1 MGDLWFLSPSD
12 FLGRMPPAERGA
24 LLGLAQLRTYRH
36 RERIFRAGSPGEN
49 VYLLADGR
57 VKIFGLSSLGKEVI
71 LWFCF
76 PGEVFGL
83 AEMARGGPREVYAE
97 ACSDCRVHVI
107 AQRDFKQF
115 LTAHPAT
122 AMLVIDLL
130 SCRLRVLGDVVQNLT
145 ADDVATRVVKLLLR
159 LCARYGRP
167 VAQDILLD
175 IKLTHQE
182 MADMI
187 GATRQTVTAVMSEL
201 RRKGVLGVED
211 HHIRVRR
218 PELLQDMAGATQ
230 RAAAVPGH

>member
-1 MGDLWFLSPSD
+1 MGDIWFLAPSD
-12 FLGRMPPAERGA
+12 FLGRMPPAERAA
-24 LLGLAQLRTYRH
+24 LLNLAQPRSYRH

-49 VYLLADGR
+49 VYLLAEGR
-57 VKIFGLSSLGKEVI
+57 VKIFGLSSLGKEII

-76 PGEVFGL
+76 PGELFGI

-107 AQRDFKQF
+107 AQREFKEF
-115 LTAHPAT
+115 LATHPAT

-145 ADDVATRVVKLLLR
+145 ADDVTTRVVKLLLR

-167 VAQDILLD
+167 IARDIRLD

-187 GATRQTVTAVMSEL
+187 GATRQTVTGVLGEL

-211 HHIRVRR
+211 HYIRVRH
-218 PELLQDMAGATQ
+218 PELLQDMANATQ
-230 RAAAVPGH
+230 RATAARNF

>member
-1 MGDLWFLSPSD
+1 MEDAWFLSLSD
-12 FLGRMPPAERGA
+12 FLGRMPAAERTA
-24 LLGLAQLRTYRH
+24 LLGLAELRSYRQ
-36 RERIFRAGSPGEN
+36 RERIFHAGSPGEK

-97 ACSDCRVHVI
+97 ACSNCRVHVI
-107 AQRDFKQF
+107 AQRDFKKF
-115 LTAHPAT
+115 LATHPAT

-167 VAQDILLD
+167 VAQDIRLD

-187 GATRQTVTAVMSEL
+187 GATRQTVTAVMGEL

-211 HHIRVRR
+211 HYICVRR
-218 PELLQDMAGATQ
+218 PELLQDMANAAQ
-230 RAAAVPGH
+230 RFADVPNH

>member
-1 MGDLWFLSPSD
+1 MSSS
-12 FLGRMPPAERGA
+12 ERAA
-24 LLGLAQLRTYRH
+24 LLTFARIRTYHQRD
-36 RERIFRAGSPGEN
+36 RIFSAGSPGEN

-83 AEMARGGPREVYAE
+83 AEMARGGPREVCAE

-107 AQRDFKQF
+107 AQRDFKEF
-115 LTAHPAT
+115 LATHPAT

-145 ADDVATRVVKLLLR
+145 ADDVTTRVVKLLLR

-167 VAQDILLD
+167 VARDIRLD
-175 IKLTHQE
+175 IRLTHQE

-201 RRKGVLGVED
+201 RRKGVLYVED
-211 HHIRVRR
+211 HFICVRR
-218 PELLQDMAGATQ
+218 PELLQGMVHEAPSALSASNQ
-230 RAAAVPGH
+230 

>member
-1 MGDLWFLSPSD
+1 MGDIWFLPPSD
-12 FLGRMPPAERGA
+12 FIGGMPSAERA
-24 LLGLAQLRTYRH
+24 SLLGLAEMRSFRQT
-36 RERIFRAGSPGEN
+36 ERIFRAGSPGEK

-76 PGEVFGL
+76 PGEIFGL
-83 AEMARGGPREVYAE
+83 AEIARGGPREVYAE

-107 AQRDFKQF
+107 AQHDFKEF
-115 LTAHPAT
+115 LATHPAT

-145 ADDVATRVVKLLLR
+145 ADDVTTRVVKLLLR

-167 VAQDILLD
+167 VACNIRLD

-182 MADMI
+182 MAAMI
-187 GATRQTVTAVMSEL
+187 GATRQTVTGVISEL
-201 RRKGVLGVED
+201 RRKGVLGIEG
-211 HHIRVRR
+211 HYILVRR
-218 PELLQDMAGATQ
+218 PELLQDMANVSLRATGA
-230 RAAAVPGH
+230 PHY